1 MFRIIKGDS
10 KNAKAI
16 SRKFTPLRG
25 VNLKIAFNKK
35 LFDSIQTFRNLSMLE
50 SLNRIEQL
58 FIKGNF

>member
-35 LFDSIQTFRNLSMLE
+35 LFDSIQTFRH
-50 SLNRIEQL
+50 
-58 FIKGNF
+58 